1 MLASAIDPLFNAMLA
16 LGMGIARIFPCI
28 LLTPLFS
35 FSSLK
40 GMVRTGI
47 VVALALFVTPTIE
60 PQISTLSQ
68 NAWTMVGLALKE
80 VILGLFLGLL
90 LAMPFWLFASV
101 GALFDNQRGA
111 LTGGQL
117 NPTLGPDATPL
128 GDMLRQWL
136 GILLV
141 LSFGL
146 SLITQVI
153 WDSYDLWPVDA
164 WLPALNEAG
173 FDDFLQ
179 RVATLFFDMV
189 LYAGPLVLLLML
201 LDFCV
206 GILSIYSPQ
215 LQATVLTVPVK
226 CLVGLLFFI
235 LYLPT
240 LEYLANHQLSSL
252 RDLIPHLA
260 RILPPQGSF

>member
-1 MLASAIDPLFNAMLA
+1 MLASMLDPLFNAMLA

-28 LLTPLFS
+28 LLIPLFS

-40 GMVRTGI
+40 GMVRTAI
-47 VVALALFVTPTIE
+47 IVALALFVTPAIE
-60 PQISTLSQ
+60 PQIIALSL
-68 NAWTMVGLALKE
+68 NSWAMVGLALKE
-80 VILGLFLGLL
+80 IILGLFLGLL
-90 LAMPFWLFASV
+90 LAMPFWLFASA

-136 GILLV
+136 GILLI
-141 LSFGL
+141 LNF
-146 SLITQVI
+146 SLALLTQVI
-153 WDSYDLWPVDA
+153 WDSYSLWPVDA
-164 WLPALNEAG
+164 WLPELNKAG

-179 RVATLFFDMV
+179 RIANMFFDIV

-201 LDFCV
+201 LDFCI

-215 LQATVLTVPVK
+215 LQATVITVPVK
-226 CLVGLLFFI
+226 CLVAVLFFI

-240 LEYLANHQLSSL
+240 LEYLANHQLLSL
-252 RDLIPHLA
+252 RDLIPHIA
-260 RILPPQGSF
+260 KILPSAGGY